1 MENRELQFKLNE
13 AVNKINNSFRLIQSR
28 RAEIMANISE
38 LIIKGNKI
46 ELELL
51 NNIGNEGI
59 KRGWAFTQ
67 KISYELQYSIIIN
80 EIEGKSNSDNY
91 KILLESVYKGVMDEL
106 ADILDG
112 QGSHYLKNQW
122 ELVENNM
129 LIQFVPYQMILIEKL
144 MRETINPSEKDK
156 YISNAK
162 LRNKMK
168 EKVNIIEKHIAKNI
182 PYENMSNFDLSM
194 NLLSKTYN
202 TLIMNDLY
210 LSADSQKNSKIAI
223 INRQNVL
230 HYYINLDE
238 IEERDFHQL
247 MFVIICMID
256 LYYLLH
262 EIEFDY

>member
-1 MENRELQFKLNE
+1 
-13 AVNKINNSFRLIQSR
+13 
-28 RAEIMANISE
+28 MANKSE

-67 KISYELQYSIIIN
+67 KISYELQYSIIMN

-91 KILLESVYKGVMDEL
+91 KILLESVYKSVMDEL

-129 LIQFVPYQMILIEKL
+129 LIQFVPYHMILIEKL
-144 MRETINPSEKDK
+144 MRETINPSENDK
-156 YISNAK
+156 FISNAN

-168 EKVNIIEKHIAKNI
+168 EKVNIIEKHIEKNTI
-182 PYENMSNFDLSM
+182 R
-194 NLLSKTYN
+194 K
-202 TLIMNDLY
+202 
-210 LSADSQKNSKIAI
+210 
-223 INRQNVL
+223 
-230 HYYINLDE
+230 
-238 IEERDFHQL
+238 
-247 MFVIICMID
+247 
-256 LYYLLH
+256 H
-262 EIEFDY
+262 E